1 MSGLLDLLAARPWAE
16 PLARAL
22 LHFLWQGALLGALA
36 AGSLAALREG
46 TPRARHAVA
55 YAFLLAM
62 ALAPLATFLVLQAP
76 AETLAPARALA
87 ARSLAPALAPALALP
102 ATSRAPWIVS
112 LWMAG
117 VALGLVRLAGGF
129 WRVRAYLRMPWEPLD
144 AFWAW
149 RARRHAQALGLRG
162 PVEVRVSRALALPMA
177 ARLLRPVVWMPAAL
191 FGAMDPVH
199 IDALLA
205 HELAHVARRDWL
217 LNALQGVLESLL
229 FYHPAVWWLSRRI
242 RREREHA
249 CDDLAVALCGDA
261 IAVAEALAAL
271 EGLRSPT
278 PRKAPG
284 LVPSLELGAS
294 GGSLMDRIR
303 RLLTP
308 DPPALP
314 PLRAGLVL
322 LLAAGAA
329 AALPAAR
336 VLSDPGTTALP
347 QATPKP
353 ARKAAPAAGSGP
365 STLAPGDT
373 WSASEN
379 DGGVRR
385 SYKAWRDADG
395 TPHARYTVN
404 GQERPLDAEGQRWLD
419 GIQAR
424 AEAQERQAHAQEARA
439 RAMEHRA
446 REHEAQARAMDERA
460 RGEEGRAEAA
470 ERQARA
476 LELQARALALRSDA
490 LSRKAEAARPDEERL
505 QAEAA
510 RMAEQAARMETEAR
524 RLEAQA
530 EKLGREL
537 TSLQA
542 EAAEQALEAAEA
554 EADRVEEAFQED
566 GAAPTPAPT
575 PTPTPRAV
583 PRGTPAPRA
592 AAAPRAR
599 PGDAVEGGVHGGVKD
614 GIRGGVRGGL
624 PATPTPRATPAP
636 PAPPRPPRPP
646 RVPKAPPVAP
656 PAPPAP
662 PDPPAPPPPPAP
674 ED

>member
-22 LHFLWQGALLGALA
+22 LHFLWQGALLGVLA
-36 AGSLAALREG
+36 AGSLAAMRRS
-46 TPRARHAVA
+46 TPRARHGVA
-55 YAFLLAM
+55 YLFLMVM

-76 AETLAPARALA
+76 AEAAASLQGFAAQSRAIALA
-87 ARSLAPALAPALALP
+87 VPEA
-102 ATSRAPWIVS
+102 SRAPWIVS
-112 LWMAG
+112 LWLAG
-117 VALGLVRLAGGF
+117 VALGLLRLAGGL
-129 WRVRAYLRMPWEPLD
+129 WRVQAYLQMPWEPLD

-149 RARRHAQALGLRG
+149 RARRHAAALGLRG

-217 LNALQGVLESLL
+217 LNALQGVVESLL

-308 DPPALP
+308 DPPTLP

-336 VLSDPGTTALP
+336 VLSDPGAAALP

-353 ARKAAPAAGSGP
+353 ARKAAPAAGSKPGA
-365 STLAPGDT
+365 LAPGDT

-379 DGGVRR
+379 DGGLRR

-395 TPHARYTVN
+395 TAHARYTVN

-439 RAMEHRA
+439 EAMERRA
-446 REHEAQARAMDERA
+446 REHEAQARSMDERA
-460 RGEEGRAEAA
+460 RGDQAQADAA
-470 ERQARA
+470 ERLARA
-476 LELQARALALRSDA
+476 LEVQARALALRSDA
-490 LSRKAEAARPDEERL
+490 LSRRADAARPDEDRL

-510 RMAEQAARMETEAR
+510 RRAEQAARMEAEAR
-524 RLEAQA
+524 KLESHA
-530 EKLGREL
+530 EKLSREL
-537 TSLQA
+537 ASLQA
-542 EAAEQALEAAEA
+542 EAAEKALEAAEA
-554 EADRVEEAFQED
+554 EVERVEEAFQEE
-566 GAAPTPAPT
+566 APTPAPM
-575 PTPTPRAV
+575 PRPSPTPRA
-583 PRGTPAPRA
+583 AP
-592 AAAPRAR
+592 APRAR
-599 PGDAVEGGVHGGVKD
+599 PT
-614 GIRGGVRGGL
+614 
-624 PATPTPRATPAP
+624 PPPTPP
-636 PAPPRPPRPP
+636 PPPRPP
-646 RVPKAPPVAP
+646 KAPRAPRAVVAPTPPVVAP

-662 PDPPAPPPPPAP
+662 PPPPAAAPPAPPPPPA
-674 ED
+674 E